1 MDQRATILVTG
12 ATGLVGAHLL
22 YALTAQGQRVRA
34 TRRHNSST
42 NFVDWVFGLYT
53 QTPNSQLNMI
63 DWVEADLLD
72 YESLQAATE
81 SISTVYHAGAVVS
94 FSPADSQ
101 SILATNVLGTANL
114 VDACIYNGV
123 AELCHI
129 SSVASLGKPNSQG
142 IIDEQCDWDTR
153 RGRSV
158 YAQSK
163 FMGENQAWRA
173 MEMGLRVVVLNP
185 SVILGPGRWDSGSGQ
200 LFNRVKRGM
209 PFYTNG
215 TSGYVDVR
223 DVARAA
229 IRLMS
234 DANIAG
240 ERFVLNAQNISFADL
255 FGLMADAMGRRHPWF
270 RVPRWTAALAYPLLW
285 LGGLI
290 SGKGNSLSWANLQ
303 SAFKHSHYS
312 AQKIE
317 QRIGFEFIPIDQSI
331 KFIAKQMG

>member
-1 MDQRATILVTG
+1 MDQGFTVLVTG

-34 TRRHNSST
+34 IRRHNSSP
-42 NFVDWVFGLYT
+42 NFVEWVFGLYT
-53 QTPNSQLNMI
+53 QTPNNQLDMI

-94 FSPADSQ
+94 FSPADAQ
-101 SILATNVLGTANL
+101 SILATNVLGVANL

-142 IIDEQCDWDTR
+142 IIDEQCDWSTS

-163 FMGENQAWRA
+163 FLGENQAWRA
-173 MEMGLRVVVLNP
+173 MEMGMRVVVLNP
-185 SVILGPGRWDSGSGQ
+185 SVILGPGRWESGSGQ
-200 LFNRVKRGM
+200 LFSRVKRGM

-223 DVARAA
+223 DVAKVA
-229 IRLMS
+229 IALME
-234 DANIAG
+234 DASIEG
-240 ERFVLNAQNISFADL
+240 ERFVLNAQNISFAEL
-255 FGLMADAMGRRHPWF
+255 FGLMADAMGRRRPWF
-270 RVPRWTAALAYPLLW
+270 RVPRWTTALAYPLLW
-285 LGGLI
+285 FGGMV
-290 SGKGNSLSWANLQ
+290 SGRGNRLSWANLQ

-312 AQKIE
+312 SQKIV
-317 QRIGFEFIPIDQSI
+317 QRIGFEFIPIEQSI
-331 KFIAKQMG
+331 NFIAKQMG

>member
-1 MDQRATILVTG
+1 MDQGSTVLVTG

-34 TRRHNSST
+34 IRRHNSST
-42 NFVDWVFGLYT
+42 NFVEWVFGLYT
-53 QTPNSQLNMI
+53 QTPNNQLDMI

-72 YESLQAATE
+72 YDSLQVATVGVQ
-81 SISTVYHAGAVVS
+81 TVYHAGAVVS

-101 SILATNVLGTANL
+101 SILATNVLGVANL

-142 IIDEQCDWDTR
+142 IIDEQCDWTTS

-163 FMGENQAWRA
+163 FLGENQAWRA
-173 MEMGLRVVVLNP
+173 MEMGMRVVVLNP
-185 SVILGPGRWDSGSGQ
+185 SVILGPGRWESGSGQ
-200 LFNRVKRGM
+200 LFSRVKRGM

-223 DVARAA
+223 DVAKAA
-229 IRLMS
+229 IALME
-234 DANIAG
+234 DASISG
-240 ERFVLNAQNISFADL
+240 DRFVLNAENVTFADL
-255 FGLMADAMGRRHPWF
+255 FGMMADAMGRRHPWF
-270 RVPRWTAALAYPLLW
+270 RVPRWTTALAYPLLW

-312 AQKIE
+312 SQKIV
-317 QRIGFEFIPIDQSI
+317 QRIGFEFIPIEQSI
-331 KFIAKQMG
+331 NFIAKQMG